1 MTLEKEKITETS
13 LIENPLDLIEKK
25 EDRAILIEISHFL
38 TDFSQ
43 PITSIQVNKLVLN
56 DIEYPT
62 EYAKVKQAKLELMS
76 RYYNIVDSYYDIKKK
91 ELELELLDEEI
102 EKEEHS
108 IKKKL
113 KQLEKEKNTIQL
125 QSIKSRL
132 EVIMKEIKIYHTHYK
147 QYNGKYN
154 NLTDE
159 NKSTLEEEMWEK
171 KALNNPVVFEERYG
185 NFIKEVLGN
194 DKYKTYLEHRKISI
208 GLFPRELIPTLQNNS
223 SEQNDV

>member
-1 MTLEKEKITETS
+1 MTIEKEKITEMS
-13 LIENPLDLIEKK
+13 LIEKPLDLIEKK
-25 EDRAILIEISHFL
+25 EDRAILTEISQFL
-38 TDFSQ
+38 LDFSQ

-76 RYYNIVDSYYDIKKK
+76 RYYNIVDTYYDIKKK

-102 EKEEHS
+102 EKEDHL

-113 KQLEKEKNTIQL
+113 KELEKEKNILQL

-132 EVIMKEIKIYHTHYK
+132 DVVMKEIKIYYNFYEKT
-147 QYNGKYN
+147 NGKYN
-154 NLTDE
+154 NLNDE
-159 NKSTLEEEMWEK
+159 DKYTLEEELWAK

-185 NFIKEVLGN
+185 
-194 DKYKTYLEHRKISI
+194 TYLSDIIGEEKYNKYSEKRKACV
-208 GLFPRELIPTLQNNS
+208 GLFHRELI
-223 SEQNDV
+223 

>member
-1 MTLEKEKITETS
+1 MTLEKEKVTETS
-13 LIENPLDLIEKK
+13 LIEKPLDLIEKK
-25 EDRAILIEISHFL
+25 EDRAILTEISHFL
-38 TDFSQ
+38 SDFSQ

-62 EYAKVKQAKLELMS
+62 EYAKIKQAKLELMS
-76 RYYNIVDSYYDIKKK
+76 RYYSIVDSYYDIKKK

-102 EKEEHS
+102 RNENHL

-132 EVIMKEIKIYHTHYK
+132 DTVMKEINIYYNHYN

-154 NLTDE
+154 NLSDE
-159 NKSTLEEEMWEK
+159 DKCTLEEELWSK
-171 KALNNPVVFEERYG
+171 KAKNNPVIFEERYG
-185 NFIKEVLGN
+185 DFIKEVLGE
-194 DKYKTYLEHRKISI
+194 DKHKSYLERRKISV
-208 GLFPRELIPTLQNNS
+208 GLFPRELI
-223 SEQNDV
+223 

>member
-1 MTLEKEKITETS
+1 MPE
-13 LIENPLDLIEKK
+13 ENSTTLIEKSLEIIK
-25 EDRAILIEISHFL
+25 KEEDRTILSEIGNFL

-43 PITSIQVNKLVLN
+43 PISSVQVNKLVLN

-76 RYYNIVDSYYDIKKK
+76 RYYSIVDSYYDIKKK

-102 EKEEHS
+102 DNEHHP

-125 QSIKSRL
+125 QSVKSRL
-132 EVIMKEIKIYHTHYK
+132 DTVMKEIKIYYNHYN

-154 NLTDE
+154 NLSDE
-159 NKSTLEEEMWEK
+159 DKCALEEEMWK
-171 KALNNPVVFEERYG
+171 NKAINNPVIFEERYG
-185 NFIKEVLGN
+185 KFIEEVLGAE
-194 DKYKTYLEHRKISI
+194 KFKVYKERRKISV
-208 GLFPRELIPTLQNNS
+208 GLFPRELI
-223 SEQNDV
+223 

>member
-1 MTLEKEKITETS
+1 MNSQETS
-13 LIENPLDLIEKK
+13 IDIINKPLDLIEKK
-25 EDRAILIEISHFL
+25 EDREILTEISHFL

-76 RYYNIVDSYYDIKKK
+76 RYYGIVDSYYDIKKK

-102 EKEEHS
+102 NNENHQ

-113 KQLEKEKNTIQL
+113 KQLEKEKNIVQL

-132 EVIMKEIKIYHTHYK
+132 DTVMKEIKIYYEHYK

-154 NLTDE
+154 NLTDNE
-159 NKSTLEEEMWEK
+159 KCTLEEEMWK
-171 KALNNPVVFEERYG
+171 QKAINNPIIFEERYG
-185 NFIKEVLGN
+185 KFIKETLGE
-194 DKYKTYLEHRKISI
+194 DKYKTYLERRKIAVGS
-208 GLFPRELIPTLQNNS
+208 FPRELIP
-223 SEQNDV
+223 

>member
-1 MTLEKEKITETS
+1 MTKEIIETN
-13 LIENPLDLIEKK
+13 LIEKPLDLIEKK
-25 EDRAILIEISHFL
+25 EDREILTEISYFL

-43 PITSIQVNKLVLN
+43 PISSIQVNKLVLN

-76 RYYNIVDSYYDIKKK
+76 RYYNIVDTYYDIKKK

-102 EKEEHS
+102 EKENHP

-113 KQLEKEKNTIQL
+113 KELEKEKSILQL

-132 EVIMKEIKIYHTHYK
+132 DTVMKEIKIYYTHYN

-154 NLTDE
+154 NLSEKD
-159 NKSTLEEEMWEK
+159 KYILEEELWSK
-171 KALNNPVVFEERYG
+171 KAQNNPVIFEERYG
-185 NFIKEVLGN
+185 DFIKEVLGE
-194 DKYKTYLEHRKISI
+194 DKYKSYLERRKISV
-208 GLFPRELIPTLQNNS
+208 GLFPRELI
-223 SEQNDV
+223 